1 MSSNSGKGIIQ
12 IEKSIHDYMV
22 NSISYDY
29 EALRNKSMNRCSFNI
44 YGVIN
49 NRLAVCEGIAKFV
62 KLTLN
67 KLGIECF
74 ICGGKCILENEKI
87 EDHAWNVI
95 KIEEDYYHIDVT
107 WDIRR
112 DDAQNKRIVPY
123 DYFNLDDANI
133 SRDHFDFNMSF
144 ECTSML
150 YNYHAIMGRFIS
162 GKKQLIQLLS
172 DGLALGKDFSF
183 RIKRTINTPD
193 NIDDIVVETFNE
205 SVKYNGTNG
214 KQYYLSANKKSTNLL
229 CYCGIVF
236 SELERLE
243 GYYQIMGFLNGVKEV
258 FSIGSTLDRMNQGI
272 DGVVNYKSCSVEN
285 FFESQYGTINTIVSG
300 GSDDI
305 RFKVL
310 RAHIAIAINDGFP
323 VIVLHQ
329 GNPYIGSRLRNEFGG
344 VVETNIVDIGSACYD
359 PFYDLDGG
367 AISELVMGAAPK
379 SFDIKHN
386 AKYYI
391 EGVVELLKKSKKKP
405 YFNLLATCPHTTLFD
420 KINDLVGKNQISDS
434 DGQEIKSKLMI
445 GQSES
450 VKIESYFYT
459 LQTQIQP
466 FLYRTK
472 SREKP
477 VNVRK
482 NISNKELLVINIGE
496 YC

>member
-1 MSSNSGKGIIQ
+1 M
-12 IEKSIHDYMV
+12 
-22 NSISYDY
+22 
-29 EALRNKSMNRCSFNI
+29 
-44 YGVIN
+44 
-49 NRLAVCEGIAKFV
+49 
-62 KLTLN
+62 
-67 KLGIECF
+67 
-74 ICGGKCILENEKI
+74 
-87 EDHAWNVI
+87 
-95 KIEEDYYHIDVT
+95 
-107 WDIRR
+107 
-112 DDAQNKRIVPY
+112 
-123 DYFNLDDANI
+123 
-133 SRDHFDFNMSF
+133 
-144 ECTSML
+144 
-150 YNYHAIMGRFIS
+150 
-162 GKKQLIQLLS
+162 
-172 DGLALGKDFSF
+172 
-183 RIKRTINTPD
+183 
-193 NIDDIVVETFNE
+193 
-205 SVKYNGTNG
+205 
-214 KQYYLSANKKSTNLL
+214 
-229 CYCGIVF
+229 F

-258 FSIGSTLDRMNQGI
+258 FSIGSTLDRMSQGI

-300 GSDDI
+300 GADDI

-420 KINDLVGKNQISDS
+420 KIDDLVGKNQISDS

-450 VKIESYFYT
+450 AKIESYFYT

-482 NISNKELLVINIGE
+482 NISNKELLVINIGNIANELYVNVLIEELKRAIAYGSSAAVVLDSISIVGNDKLKELIMGLSGQVRFTVIGDDVVALSGSDEQLFTTLVGRAKKIVVLSHNAGTSAVKWSQVFGEHDKQEQSYSVSKGGSYNSPIPFMASPNYNKQVNYNWKRE
-496 YC
+496 YIVKPEKIMNLGYGEAFVYSGDINELAHVTFR

>member
-1 MSSNSGKGIIQ
+1 M
-12 IEKSIHDYMV
+12 
-22 NSISYDY
+22 
-29 EALRNKSMNRCSFNI
+29 
-44 YGVIN
+44 
-49 NRLAVCEGIAKFV
+49 
-62 KLTLN
+62 
-67 KLGIECF
+67 
-74 ICGGKCILENEKI
+74 
-87 EDHAWNVI
+87 
-95 KIEEDYYHIDVT
+95 
-107 WDIRR
+107 
-112 DDAQNKRIVPY
+112 
-123 DYFNLDDANI
+123 
-133 SRDHFDFNMSF
+133 
-144 ECTSML
+144 
-150 YNYHAIMGRFIS
+150 
-162 GKKQLIQLLS
+162 
-172 DGLALGKDFSF
+172 
-183 RIKRTINTPD
+183 
-193 NIDDIVVETFNE
+193 
-205 SVKYNGTNG
+205 
-214 KQYYLSANKKSTNLL
+214 
-229 CYCGIVF
+229 F

-243 GYYQIMGFLNGVKEV
+243 GYYQIMGFLNGVKDV

-285 FFESQYGTINTIVSG
+285 FFESQYGTISTIVSG
-300 GSDDI
+300 GADDI

-344 VVETNIVDIGSACYD
+344 IVETNIVDIGSACYD

-420 KINDLVGKNQISDS
+420 KIDDLVGKNQISDS

-482 NISNKELLVINIGE
+482 NISNKELLVINIGNIANELYVNVLIEELKRAIAYGSSAAVVLDSISIVGNDKLKELIMGLSGQVRFTVIGDDVVALSGSDEQLFTTLVGRAKKIVVLSHNAGTSAVKWSQVFGEHDKQEQSYSVSKGGSYNSPIPFMASPNYNKQVNYNWKRE
-496 YC
+496 YIVKPEKIMNLGYGEAFVYSGDINELAHVTFR

>member
-1 MSSNSGKGIIQ
+1 M
-12 IEKSIHDYMV
+12 
-22 NSISYDY
+22 
-29 EALRNKSMNRCSFNI
+29 
-44 YGVIN
+44 
-49 NRLAVCEGIAKFV
+49 
-62 KLTLN
+62 
-67 KLGIECF
+67 
-74 ICGGKCILENEKI
+74 
-87 EDHAWNVI
+87 
-95 KIEEDYYHIDVT
+95 
-107 WDIRR
+107 
-112 DDAQNKRIVPY
+112 
-123 DYFNLDDANI
+123 
-133 SRDHFDFNMSF
+133 
-144 ECTSML
+144 
-150 YNYHAIMGRFIS
+150 
-162 GKKQLIQLLS
+162 
-172 DGLALGKDFSF
+172 
-183 RIKRTINTPD
+183 
-193 NIDDIVVETFNE
+193 
-205 SVKYNGTNG
+205 
-214 KQYYLSANKKSTNLL
+214 
-229 CYCGIVF
+229 F

-420 KINDLVGKNQISDS
+420 KIDDLVGKNQISDS

-482 NISNKELLVINIGE
+482 NISNKELLVINIGNIANELYVNVLIEELKRAIAYGSSAAVVLDSISIVGNDKLKELIMGLSGQVRFTVIGDDVVALSGSDEQLFTTLVGRAKKIVVLSHNAGTSAVKWSQVFGEHDKQEQSYSVSKGGSYNSPIPFMASPNYNKQINYNWKRE
-496 YC
+496 YIVKPEKNNEFRIWRGICL

>member
-1 MSSNSGKGIIQ
+1 
-12 IEKSIHDYMV
+12 
-22 NSISYDY
+22 
-29 EALRNKSMNRCSFNI
+29 
-44 YGVIN
+44 
-49 NRLAVCEGIAKFV
+49 
-62 KLTLN
+62 
-67 KLGIECF
+67 
-74 ICGGKCILENEKI
+74 
-87 EDHAWNVI
+87 
-95 KIEEDYYHIDVT
+95 
-107 WDIRR
+107 
-112 DDAQNKRIVPY
+112 
-123 DYFNLDDANI
+123 
-133 SRDHFDFNMSF
+133 
-144 ECTSML
+144 
-150 YNYHAIMGRFIS
+150 
-162 GKKQLIQLLS
+162 
-172 DGLALGKDFSF
+172 
-183 RIKRTINTPD
+183 
-193 NIDDIVVETFNE
+193 
-205 SVKYNGTNG
+205 
-214 KQYYLSANKKSTNLL
+214 
-229 CYCGIVF
+229 
-236 SELERLE
+236 
-243 GYYQIMGFLNGVKEV
+243 MGFLNGVKEV
-258 FSIGSTLDRMNQGI
+258 FSIGSTLDRMNQSI

-482 NISNKELLVINIGE
+482 NISNKELLVINIGNIANELYVNVLIEELKRAIAYGSSAAVVLDSISIVGNDKLKELIMGLSGQVRFTVIGDDVVALSGSDEQLFTTLVGRAKKIVVLSHNAGTSAVKWSQVFGEHDKQEQSYSVSKGGSYNSPIPFMASPNYNKQVNYNWKRE
-496 YC
+496 YIVKPEKIMNLGYGEAFVYSGDINELAHVTFR

>member
-1 MSSNSGKGIIQ
+1 
-12 IEKSIHDYMV
+12 
-22 NSISYDY
+22 
-29 EALRNKSMNRCSFNI
+29 
-44 YGVIN
+44 
-49 NRLAVCEGIAKFV
+49 
-62 KLTLN
+62 
-67 KLGIECF
+67 
-74 ICGGKCILENEKI
+74 
-87 EDHAWNVI
+87 
-95 KIEEDYYHIDVT
+95 
-107 WDIRR
+107 
-112 DDAQNKRIVPY
+112 
-123 DYFNLDDANI
+123 
-133 SRDHFDFNMSF
+133 
-144 ECTSML
+144 
-150 YNYHAIMGRFIS
+150 
-162 GKKQLIQLLS
+162 
-172 DGLALGKDFSF
+172 
-183 RIKRTINTPD
+183 
-193 NIDDIVVETFNE
+193 
-205 SVKYNGTNG
+205 
-214 KQYYLSANKKSTNLL
+214 
-229 CYCGIVF
+229 
-236 SELERLE
+236 
-243 GYYQIMGFLNGVKEV
+243 MGFLNGVKEV

-482 NISNKELLVINIGE
+482 NISNKELLVINIGNIANELYVNVLIEELKRAIAYGSSAAVVLDSISIVGNDKLKELIMGLSGQVRFTVIGDDVVALSGSDEQLFTTLVGRAKKIVVLSHNAGTSAVKWSQVFGEHDKQEQSYSVSKGGSYNSPIPFMASPNYNKQVNYNWKRE
-496 YC
+496 YIVKPEKIMNLGYGEAFVYSGDINELAHVTFR

>member
-1 MSSNSGKGIIQ
+1 M
-12 IEKSIHDYMV
+12 
-22 NSISYDY
+22 
-29 EALRNKSMNRCSFNI
+29 
-44 YGVIN
+44 
-49 NRLAVCEGIAKFV
+49 
-62 KLTLN
+62 
-67 KLGIECF
+67 
-74 ICGGKCILENEKI
+74 
-87 EDHAWNVI
+87 
-95 KIEEDYYHIDVT
+95 
-107 WDIRR
+107 
-112 DDAQNKRIVPY
+112 
-123 DYFNLDDANI
+123 
-133 SRDHFDFNMSF
+133 
-144 ECTSML
+144 
-150 YNYHAIMGRFIS
+150 
-162 GKKQLIQLLS
+162 
-172 DGLALGKDFSF
+172 
-183 RIKRTINTPD
+183 
-193 NIDDIVVETFNE
+193 
-205 SVKYNGTNG
+205 
-214 KQYYLSANKKSTNLL
+214 
-229 CYCGIVF
+229 F

-258 FSIGSTLDRMNQGI
+258 FSIGSTLDRMNQDI

-420 KINDLVGKNQISDS
+420 KIDDLVGKNQISDS

-482 NISNKELLVINIGE
+482 NISNKELLVINIGNIANELYVNVLIEELKRAIAYGSSAAVVLDSISIVGNDKLKELIMGLSGQVRFTVIGDDVVALSGSDEQLFTTLVGRAKKIVVLSHNAGTSAVKWSQVFGEHDKQEQSYSVSKGGSYNSPIPFMASPNYNKQVNYNWKRE
-496 YC
+496 YIVKPEKIMNLGYGEAFVYSGDINELAHVTFR

>member
-1 MSSNSGKGIIQ
+1 
-12 IEKSIHDYMV
+12 
-22 NSISYDY
+22 
-29 EALRNKSMNRCSFNI
+29 
-44 YGVIN
+44 
-49 NRLAVCEGIAKFV
+49 
-62 KLTLN
+62 
-67 KLGIECF
+67 
-74 ICGGKCILENEKI
+74 
-87 EDHAWNVI
+87 
-95 KIEEDYYHIDVT
+95 
-107 WDIRR
+107 
-112 DDAQNKRIVPY
+112 
-123 DYFNLDDANI
+123 
-133 SRDHFDFNMSF
+133 
-144 ECTSML
+144 
-150 YNYHAIMGRFIS
+150 
-162 GKKQLIQLLS
+162 
-172 DGLALGKDFSF
+172 
-183 RIKRTINTPD
+183 
-193 NIDDIVVETFNE
+193 
-205 SVKYNGTNG
+205 
-214 KQYYLSANKKSTNLL
+214 
-229 CYCGIVF
+229 VF

-300 GSDDI
+300 GADDI

-420 KINDLVGKNQISDS
+420 KIDDLVGKNQISDS

-450 VKIESYFYT
+450 AKIESYFYT

-482 NISNKELLVINIGE
+482 NISNKELLVINIGNIANELYVNVLIEELKRAIAYGSSAAVVVDSISIVGNDKLKELIMGLSGQVRFTVIGDDVVALSGSDEQLFTTLVGRAKKIVVLSHNAGTSAVKWSQVFGEHDKQEQSYSVSKGGSYNSPIPFMASPNYNKQVNYNWKRE
-496 YC
+496 YIVKPEKIMNLGYGEAFVYSGDINELAHVTFR

>member
-1 MSSNSGKGIIQ
+1 M
-12 IEKSIHDYMV
+12 
-22 NSISYDY
+22 
-29 EALRNKSMNRCSFNI
+29 
-44 YGVIN
+44 
-49 NRLAVCEGIAKFV
+49 
-62 KLTLN
+62 
-67 KLGIECF
+67 
-74 ICGGKCILENEKI
+74 
-87 EDHAWNVI
+87 
-95 KIEEDYYHIDVT
+95 
-107 WDIRR
+107 
-112 DDAQNKRIVPY
+112 
-123 DYFNLDDANI
+123 
-133 SRDHFDFNMSF
+133 
-144 ECTSML
+144 
-150 YNYHAIMGRFIS
+150 
-162 GKKQLIQLLS
+162 
-172 DGLALGKDFSF
+172 
-183 RIKRTINTPD
+183 
-193 NIDDIVVETFNE
+193 
-205 SVKYNGTNG
+205 
-214 KQYYLSANKKSTNLL
+214 
-229 CYCGIVF
+229 F

-300 GSDDI
+300 GADDI

-482 NISNKELLVINIGE
+482 NISNKELLVINIGNIANELYVNVLIEELKRAIAYGSSAAVVLDSISIVGNDKLKELIMGLSGQVRFTVIGDDVVALSGSDEQLFTTLVGRAKKIVVLSHNAGTSAVKWSQVFGEHDKQEQSYSVSKGGSYNSPIPFMASPNYNKQVNYNWKRE
-496 YC
+496 YIVKPEKIMNLGYGEAFVYSGDINELAHVTFR

>member
-1 MSSNSGKGIIQ
+1 M
-12 IEKSIHDYMV
+12 
-22 NSISYDY
+22 
-29 EALRNKSMNRCSFNI
+29 
-44 YGVIN
+44 
-49 NRLAVCEGIAKFV
+49 
-62 KLTLN
+62 
-67 KLGIECF
+67 
-74 ICGGKCILENEKI
+74 
-87 EDHAWNVI
+87 
-95 KIEEDYYHIDVT
+95 
-107 WDIRR
+107 
-112 DDAQNKRIVPY
+112 
-123 DYFNLDDANI
+123 
-133 SRDHFDFNMSF
+133 
-144 ECTSML
+144 
-150 YNYHAIMGRFIS
+150 
-162 GKKQLIQLLS
+162 
-172 DGLALGKDFSF
+172 
-183 RIKRTINTPD
+183 
-193 NIDDIVVETFNE
+193 
-205 SVKYNGTNG
+205 
-214 KQYYLSANKKSTNLL
+214 
-229 CYCGIVF
+229 F

-420 KINDLVGKNQISDS
+420 KIDDLVGKNQISDS

-482 NISNKELLVINIGE
+482 NISNKELLVINIGNIANELYVNVLIEELKRAIAYGSSAAVVLDSISIVGNDKLKELIMGLSGQVRFTVIGDDVVALSGSDEQLFTTLVGRAKKIVVLSHNAGTSAVKWSQVFGEHDKQEQSYSVSKGGSYNSPIPFMASPNYNKQVNYNWKRE
-496 YC
+496 YIVKPEKIMN

>member
-1 MSSNSGKGIIQ
+1 
-12 IEKSIHDYMV
+12 
-22 NSISYDY
+22 
-29 EALRNKSMNRCSFNI
+29 
-44 YGVIN
+44 
-49 NRLAVCEGIAKFV
+49 
-62 KLTLN
+62 
-67 KLGIECF
+67 
-74 ICGGKCILENEKI
+74 
-87 EDHAWNVI
+87 
-95 KIEEDYYHIDVT
+95 
-107 WDIRR
+107 
-112 DDAQNKRIVPY
+112 
-123 DYFNLDDANI
+123 
-133 SRDHFDFNMSF
+133 
-144 ECTSML
+144 
-150 YNYHAIMGRFIS
+150 
-162 GKKQLIQLLS
+162 
-172 DGLALGKDFSF
+172 
-183 RIKRTINTPD
+183 
-193 NIDDIVVETFNE
+193 
-205 SVKYNGTNG
+205 
-214 KQYYLSANKKSTNLL
+214 
-229 CYCGIVF
+229 
-236 SELERLE
+236 
-243 GYYQIMGFLNGVKEV
+243 MGFLNGVKEV

-300 GSDDI
+300 GADDI

-420 KINDLVGKNQISDS
+420 KIDDLVGKNQISDS

-482 NISNKELLVINIGE
+482 NISNKELLVINIGNIANELYVNVLIEELKRAIAYGSSAAVVLDSISIVGNDKLKELIMGLSGQVRFTVIGDDVVALSGSDEQLFTTLVGRAKKIVVLSHNAGTSAVKWSQVFGEHDKQEQSYSVSKGGSYNSPIPFMASPNYNKQVNYNWKRE
-496 YC
+496 YIVKPEKIMNLGYGEAFVYSGDINELAHVTFR

>member
-1 MSSNSGKGIIQ
+1 M
-12 IEKSIHDYMV
+12 
-22 NSISYDY
+22 
-29 EALRNKSMNRCSFNI
+29 
-44 YGVIN
+44 
-49 NRLAVCEGIAKFV
+49 
-62 KLTLN
+62 
-67 KLGIECF
+67 
-74 ICGGKCILENEKI
+74 
-87 EDHAWNVI
+87 
-95 KIEEDYYHIDVT
+95 
-107 WDIRR
+107 
-112 DDAQNKRIVPY
+112 
-123 DYFNLDDANI
+123 
-133 SRDHFDFNMSF
+133 
-144 ECTSML
+144 
-150 YNYHAIMGRFIS
+150 
-162 GKKQLIQLLS
+162 
-172 DGLALGKDFSF
+172 
-183 RIKRTINTPD
+183 
-193 NIDDIVVETFNE
+193 
-205 SVKYNGTNG
+205 
-214 KQYYLSANKKSTNLL
+214 
-229 CYCGIVF
+229 F

-300 GSDDI
+300 GADDI

-420 KINDLVGKNQISDS
+420 KIDDLVGKNQISDS

-450 VKIESYFYT
+450 AKIESYFYT

-482 NISNKELLVINIGE
+482 NISNKELLVINIGNIANELYVNVLIEELKRAIAYGSSAAVVLDSISIVGNDKLKELIMGLSGQVRFTVIGDDVVALSGSDEQLFTTLVGRAKKIVVLSHNAGTSAVKWSQVFGEHDKQEQSYSVSKGGSYNSPIPFMASPNYNKQVNYNWKRE
-496 YC
+496 YIVKPEKIMNLGYGDAFVYSGDINELAHVTFR

>member
-1 MSSNSGKGIIQ
+1 MELICAECKNKWMPSNRINEVICPYCGNIIG
-12 IEKSIHDYMV
+12 E
-22 NSISYDY
+22 
-29 EALRNKSMNRCSFNI
+29 L
-44 YGVIN
+44 
-49 NRLAVCEGIAKFV
+49 
-62 KLTLN
+62 
-67 KLGIECF
+67 
-74 ICGGKCILENEKI
+74 
-87 EDHAWNVI
+87 
-95 KIEEDYYHIDVT
+95 
-107 WDIRR
+107 
-112 DDAQNKRIVPY
+112 
-123 DYFNLDDANI
+123 
-133 SRDHFDFNMSF
+133 SRDFSSF
-144 ECTSML
+144 E
-150 YNYHAIMGRFIS
+150 
-162 GKKQLIQLLS
+162 
-172 DGLALGKDFSF
+172 DGIGA
-183 RIKRTINTPD
+183 RI
-193 NIDDIVVETFNE
+193 
-205 SVKYNGTNG
+205 
-214 KQYYLSANKKSTNLL
+214 
-229 CYCGIVF
+229 
-236 SELERLE
+236 
-243 GYYQIMGFLNGVKEV
+243 
-258 FSIGSTLDRMNQGI
+258 
-272 DGVVNYKSCSVEN
+272 
-285 FFESQYGTINTIVSG
+285 SG

-420 KINDLVGKNQISDS
+420 KIDDLVGKNQISDS

-482 NISNKELLVINIGE
+482 NISNKELLVINIGNIANELYVNVLIEELKRAIAYGSSAAVVLDSISIVGNDKLKELIMGLSGQVRFTVIGDDVVALSGSDEQLFTTLVGRAKKIVVLSHNAGTSAVKWSQVFGEHDKQEQSYSVSKGGSYNSPIPFMASPNYNKQVNYNWKRE
-496 YC
+496 YIVKPEKIMNLGYGEAFVYSGDINELAHVTFR

>member
-1 MSSNSGKGIIQ
+1 M
-12 IEKSIHDYMV
+12 
-22 NSISYDY
+22 
-29 EALRNKSMNRCSFNI
+29 
-44 YGVIN
+44 
-49 NRLAVCEGIAKFV
+49 
-62 KLTLN
+62 
-67 KLGIECF
+67 
-74 ICGGKCILENEKI
+74 
-87 EDHAWNVI
+87 
-95 KIEEDYYHIDVT
+95 
-107 WDIRR
+107 
-112 DDAQNKRIVPY
+112 
-123 DYFNLDDANI
+123 
-133 SRDHFDFNMSF
+133 
-144 ECTSML
+144 
-150 YNYHAIMGRFIS
+150 
-162 GKKQLIQLLS
+162 
-172 DGLALGKDFSF
+172 
-183 RIKRTINTPD
+183 
-193 NIDDIVVETFNE
+193 
-205 SVKYNGTNG
+205 
-214 KQYYLSANKKSTNLL
+214 
-229 CYCGIVF
+229 F

-285 FFESQYGTINTIVSG
+285 FFESQYGTINMIVSG
-300 GSDDI
+300 GADDI

-420 KINDLVGKNQISDS
+420 KIDDLVGKNQISDS

-450 VKIESYFYT
+450 AKIESYFYT

-482 NISNKELLVINIGE
+482 NISNKELLVINIGNIANKLYVNVLIEELKRAIAYGSSAAVVLDSISIVGNDKLKELIMGLSGQVRFTVIGDDVVALSGSDEQLFTTLVGRAKKIVVLSHNAGTSAVKWSQVFGEHDKQEQSYSVSKGGSYNSPIPFMASPNYNKQVNYNWKRE
-496 YC
+496 YIVKPEKIMNLGYGEAFVYSGDINELAHVTFR

>member
-1 MSSNSGKGIIQ
+1 M
-12 IEKSIHDYMV
+12 
-22 NSISYDY
+22 
-29 EALRNKSMNRCSFNI
+29 
-44 YGVIN
+44 
-49 NRLAVCEGIAKFV
+49 
-62 KLTLN
+62 
-67 KLGIECF
+67 
-74 ICGGKCILENEKI
+74 
-87 EDHAWNVI
+87 
-95 KIEEDYYHIDVT
+95 
-107 WDIRR
+107 
-112 DDAQNKRIVPY
+112 
-123 DYFNLDDANI
+123 
-133 SRDHFDFNMSF
+133 
-144 ECTSML
+144 
-150 YNYHAIMGRFIS
+150 
-162 GKKQLIQLLS
+162 
-172 DGLALGKDFSF
+172 
-183 RIKRTINTPD
+183 
-193 NIDDIVVETFNE
+193 
-205 SVKYNGTNG
+205 
-214 KQYYLSANKKSTNLL
+214 
-229 CYCGIVF
+229 F

-420 KINDLVGKNQISDS
+420 KIDDLVGKNQISDS

-482 NISNKELLVINIGE
+482 NISNKELLVINIGNIANELYVNVLIEELKRAIAYGSSAAVVLDSISIVGNDKLKELIMGLSGQVRFTVIGDDVVALSGSDEQLFTTLLGRAKKIVVLSHNAGTSAVKWSQVFGEHDKQEQSYSVSKGGSYNSPIPFMASPNYNKQVNYNWKRE
-496 YC
+496 YIVKPEKIMNLGYGEAFVYSGDINELAHVTFR

>member
-1 MSSNSGKGIIQ
+1 M
-12 IEKSIHDYMV
+12 
-22 NSISYDY
+22 
-29 EALRNKSMNRCSFNI
+29 
-44 YGVIN
+44 
-49 NRLAVCEGIAKFV
+49 
-62 KLTLN
+62 
-67 KLGIECF
+67 
-74 ICGGKCILENEKI
+74 
-87 EDHAWNVI
+87 
-95 KIEEDYYHIDVT
+95 
-107 WDIRR
+107 
-112 DDAQNKRIVPY
+112 
-123 DYFNLDDANI
+123 
-133 SRDHFDFNMSF
+133 
-144 ECTSML
+144 
-150 YNYHAIMGRFIS
+150 
-162 GKKQLIQLLS
+162 
-172 DGLALGKDFSF
+172 
-183 RIKRTINTPD
+183 
-193 NIDDIVVETFNE
+193 
-205 SVKYNGTNG
+205 
-214 KQYYLSANKKSTNLL
+214 
-229 CYCGIVF
+229 F

-367 AISELVMGAAPK
+367 AISELVMGAAHK

-386 AKYYI
+386 SKYYI

-420 KINDLVGKNQISDS
+420 KIDDLVGKNQISDS

-482 NISNKELLVINIGE
+482 NISNKELLVINIGNIANELYVNVLIEELKRAIAYGSSAAVVLDSISIVGNDKLKELIMGLSGQVRFTVIGDDVVALSGSDEQLFTTLVGRAKKIVVLSHNAGTSAVKWSQVFGEHDKQEQSYSVSKGGSYNSPIPFMASPNYNKQVNYNWKRE
-496 YC
+496 YIVKPEKIMNLGYGEAFVYSGDINELAHVTFR

>member
-1 MSSNSGKGIIQ
+1 M
-12 IEKSIHDYMV
+12 
-22 NSISYDY
+22 
-29 EALRNKSMNRCSFNI
+29 
-44 YGVIN
+44 
-49 NRLAVCEGIAKFV
+49 
-62 KLTLN
+62 
-67 KLGIECF
+67 
-74 ICGGKCILENEKI
+74 
-87 EDHAWNVI
+87 
-95 KIEEDYYHIDVT
+95 
-107 WDIRR
+107 
-112 DDAQNKRIVPY
+112 
-123 DYFNLDDANI
+123 
-133 SRDHFDFNMSF
+133 
-144 ECTSML
+144 
-150 YNYHAIMGRFIS
+150 
-162 GKKQLIQLLS
+162 
-172 DGLALGKDFSF
+172 
-183 RIKRTINTPD
+183 
-193 NIDDIVVETFNE
+193 
-205 SVKYNGTNG
+205 
-214 KQYYLSANKKSTNLL
+214 
-229 CYCGIVF
+229 F

-420 KINDLVGKNQISDS
+420 KIDDLVGKNQISDS

-482 NISNKELLVINIGE
+482 NISNKELLVINIGNIAHELYVNVLIEELKRAIAYGSSAAVVLDSISIVGNDKLKELIMGLSGQVRFTVIGDDVVALSGSDEQLFTTLVGRAKKIVVLSHNAGTSAVKWSQVFGEHDKQEQSYSVSKGGSYNSPIPFMASPNYNKQVNYNWKRE
-496 YC
+496 YIVKPEKIMNLGYGEAFVYSGDINELAHVTFR

>member
-1 MSSNSGKGIIQ
+1 M
-12 IEKSIHDYMV
+12 
-22 NSISYDY
+22 
-29 EALRNKSMNRCSFNI
+29 
-44 YGVIN
+44 
-49 NRLAVCEGIAKFV
+49 
-62 KLTLN
+62 
-67 KLGIECF
+67 
-74 ICGGKCILENEKI
+74 
-87 EDHAWNVI
+87 
-95 KIEEDYYHIDVT
+95 
-107 WDIRR
+107 
-112 DDAQNKRIVPY
+112 
-123 DYFNLDDANI
+123 
-133 SRDHFDFNMSF
+133 
-144 ECTSML
+144 
-150 YNYHAIMGRFIS
+150 
-162 GKKQLIQLLS
+162 
-172 DGLALGKDFSF
+172 
-183 RIKRTINTPD
+183 
-193 NIDDIVVETFNE
+193 
-205 SVKYNGTNG
+205 
-214 KQYYLSANKKSTNLL
+214 
-229 CYCGIVF
+229 F

-420 KINDLVGKNQISDS
+420 KIDDLVGKNQISDS

-482 NISNKELLVINIGE
+482 NISNKELLVINIGNIANELYVNVLIEELKRAIAYGSSAAVVLDSISIVGNDKLKELIMGLSGQVRFTVIGDDVVALSGSDEQLFTTLVGRAKKIVVLSHNAGASAVKWSQVFGEHDKQEQSYSVSKGGSYNSPIPFMASPNYNKQVNYNWKRE
-496 YC
+496 YIVKPEKIMNLGYGEAFVYSGDINELAHVTFR

>member
-1 MSSNSGKGIIQ
+1 M
-12 IEKSIHDYMV
+12 
-22 NSISYDY
+22 
-29 EALRNKSMNRCSFNI
+29 
-44 YGVIN
+44 
-49 NRLAVCEGIAKFV
+49 
-62 KLTLN
+62 
-67 KLGIECF
+67 
-74 ICGGKCILENEKI
+74 
-87 EDHAWNVI
+87 
-95 KIEEDYYHIDVT
+95 
-107 WDIRR
+107 
-112 DDAQNKRIVPY
+112 
-123 DYFNLDDANI
+123 
-133 SRDHFDFNMSF
+133 
-144 ECTSML
+144 
-150 YNYHAIMGRFIS
+150 
-162 GKKQLIQLLS
+162 
-172 DGLALGKDFSF
+172 
-183 RIKRTINTPD
+183 
-193 NIDDIVVETFNE
+193 
-205 SVKYNGTNG
+205 
-214 KQYYLSANKKSTNLL
+214 
-229 CYCGIVF
+229 F

-285 FFESQYGTINTIVSG
+285 YFESQYGTINTIVSG
-300 GSDDI
+300 GADDI

-420 KINDLVGKNQISDS
+420 KIDDLVGKNQISDS

-482 NISNKELLVINIGE
+482 NISNKELLVINIGNIANELYVNVLIEELKRAIAYGSSAAVVLDSISIVGNDKLKELIMGLSGQVRFTVIGDDVVALSGSDEQLFTTLVGRAKKIVVLSHNAGTSAVKWSQVFGEHDKQEQSYSVSKGGSYNSPIPFMASPNYNKQVNYNWKRE
-496 YC
+496 YIVKPEKIMNLGYGEAFVYSGDINELAHVTFR

>member
-1 MSSNSGKGIIQ
+1 M
-12 IEKSIHDYMV
+12 
-22 NSISYDY
+22 
-29 EALRNKSMNRCSFNI
+29 
-44 YGVIN
+44 
-49 NRLAVCEGIAKFV
+49 
-62 KLTLN
+62 
-67 KLGIECF
+67 
-74 ICGGKCILENEKI
+74 
-87 EDHAWNVI
+87 
-95 KIEEDYYHIDVT
+95 
-107 WDIRR
+107 
-112 DDAQNKRIVPY
+112 
-123 DYFNLDDANI
+123 
-133 SRDHFDFNMSF
+133 
-144 ECTSML
+144 
-150 YNYHAIMGRFIS
+150 
-162 GKKQLIQLLS
+162 
-172 DGLALGKDFSF
+172 
-183 RIKRTINTPD
+183 
-193 NIDDIVVETFNE
+193 
-205 SVKYNGTNG
+205 
-214 KQYYLSANKKSTNLL
+214 
-229 CYCGIVF
+229 F

-285 FFESQYGTINTIVSG
+285 FFENQYGTINTIVSG

-344 VVETNIVDIGSACYD
+344 VVETNIVDISSACYD

-420 KINDLVGKNQISDS
+420 KIDDLVGKNQISDS

-450 VKIESYFYT
+450 AKIESYFYT

-482 NISNKELLVINIGE
+482 NISNKELLVINIGNIANELYVNVLIEELKRAIAYGSSAAVVLDSISIVGNDKLKELIMGLSGQVRFTVIGDDVVALSGSDEQLFTTLVGRAKKIVVLSHNAGTSAVKWSQVFGEHDKQEQSYSVSKGGSYNSPIPFMASPNYNKQVNYNWKRE
-496 YC
+496 YIVKPEKIMNLGYGEAFVYSGDINELAHVTFR

>member
-1 MSSNSGKGIIQ
+1 M
-12 IEKSIHDYMV
+12 
-22 NSISYDY
+22 
-29 EALRNKSMNRCSFNI
+29 
-44 YGVIN
+44 
-49 NRLAVCEGIAKFV
+49 
-62 KLTLN
+62 
-67 KLGIECF
+67 
-74 ICGGKCILENEKI
+74 
-87 EDHAWNVI
+87 
-95 KIEEDYYHIDVT
+95 
-107 WDIRR
+107 
-112 DDAQNKRIVPY
+112 
-123 DYFNLDDANI
+123 
-133 SRDHFDFNMSF
+133 
-144 ECTSML
+144 
-150 YNYHAIMGRFIS
+150 
-162 GKKQLIQLLS
+162 
-172 DGLALGKDFSF
+172 
-183 RIKRTINTPD
+183 
-193 NIDDIVVETFNE
+193 
-205 SVKYNGTNG
+205 
-214 KQYYLSANKKSTNLL
+214 
-229 CYCGIVF
+229 F

-420 KINDLVGKNQISDS
+420 KIDDLVGKNQISDS

-482 NISNKELLVINIGE
+482 NISNKELLVINIGNIANELYVNVLIEELKRAIAYGSSAAVVLDSISIVGNDKLKELIMGLSGQVRFTVIGDDVVALSGSDEQLFTTLVGRAKKIVVLSHNAGTSAVKWSQVFGEHDKQEQSYSVSKGGSYNSPIPFMASPNYNKQVNYNWKRE
-496 YC
+496 YIVKPEKIMNLGFGEAFVYSGDINELAHVTFR

>member
-1 MSSNSGKGIIQ
+1 M
-12 IEKSIHDYMV
+12 
-22 NSISYDY
+22 
-29 EALRNKSMNRCSFNI
+29 
-44 YGVIN
+44 
-49 NRLAVCEGIAKFV
+49 
-62 KLTLN
+62 
-67 KLGIECF
+67 
-74 ICGGKCILENEKI
+74 
-87 EDHAWNVI
+87 
-95 KIEEDYYHIDVT
+95 
-107 WDIRR
+107 
-112 DDAQNKRIVPY
+112 
-123 DYFNLDDANI
+123 
-133 SRDHFDFNMSF
+133 
-144 ECTSML
+144 
-150 YNYHAIMGRFIS
+150 
-162 GKKQLIQLLS
+162 
-172 DGLALGKDFSF
+172 
-183 RIKRTINTPD
+183 
-193 NIDDIVVETFNE
+193 
-205 SVKYNGTNG
+205 
-214 KQYYLSANKKSTNLL
+214 
-229 CYCGIVF
+229 F

-285 FFESQYGTINTIVSG
+285 FFESQYGTIKTIVSG

-420 KINDLVGKNQISDS
+420 KIDDLVGKNQISDS

-482 NISNKELLVINIGE
+482 NISHKELLVINIGNIANELYVNVLIEELKRAIAYGSSAAVVLDSISIVGNDKLKELIMGLSGQVRFTVIGYDVVALSGSDEQLFTTLVGRAKKIVVLSHNAGTSAVKWSQVFGEHDKQEQSYSVSKGGSYNSPIPFMASPNYNKQVNYNWKRE
-496 YC
+496 YIVKPEKIMNLGYGEAFVYSGDINELAHVTFR

>member
-1 MSSNSGKGIIQ
+1 M
-12 IEKSIHDYMV
+12 
-22 NSISYDY
+22 
-29 EALRNKSMNRCSFNI
+29 
-44 YGVIN
+44 
-49 NRLAVCEGIAKFV
+49 
-62 KLTLN
+62 
-67 KLGIECF
+67 
-74 ICGGKCILENEKI
+74 
-87 EDHAWNVI
+87 
-95 KIEEDYYHIDVT
+95 
-107 WDIRR
+107 
-112 DDAQNKRIVPY
+112 
-123 DYFNLDDANI
+123 
-133 SRDHFDFNMSF
+133 
-144 ECTSML
+144 
-150 YNYHAIMGRFIS
+150 
-162 GKKQLIQLLS
+162 
-172 DGLALGKDFSF
+172 
-183 RIKRTINTPD
+183 
-193 NIDDIVVETFNE
+193 
-205 SVKYNGTNG
+205 
-214 KQYYLSANKKSTNLL
+214 
-229 CYCGIVF
+229 F

-285 FFESQYGTINTIVSG
+285 FFESQYGTINMIVSG
-300 GSDDI
+300 GADDI

-420 KINDLVGKNQISDS
+420 KIDDLVGKNQISDS

-450 VKIESYFYT
+450 AKIESYFYT
-459 LQTQIQP
+459 FQTQIQP

-482 NISNKELLVINIGE
+482 NISNKELLVINIGNIANELYVNVLIEELKRAIAYGSSAAVVLDSISIVGNDKLKELIMGLSGQVRFTVIGDDVVALSGSDEQLFTTLVGRAKKIVVLSHNAGTSAVKWSQVFGEHDKQEQSYSVSKGGSYNSPIPFMASPNYNKQVNYNWKRE
-496 YC
+496 YIVKPEKIMNLGYGEAFVYSGDINELAHVTFR

>member
-1 MSSNSGKGIIQ
+1 M
-12 IEKSIHDYMV
+12 
-22 NSISYDY
+22 
-29 EALRNKSMNRCSFNI
+29 
-44 YGVIN
+44 
-49 NRLAVCEGIAKFV
+49 
-62 KLTLN
+62 
-67 KLGIECF
+67 
-74 ICGGKCILENEKI
+74 
-87 EDHAWNVI
+87 
-95 KIEEDYYHIDVT
+95 
-107 WDIRR
+107 
-112 DDAQNKRIVPY
+112 
-123 DYFNLDDANI
+123 
-133 SRDHFDFNMSF
+133 
-144 ECTSML
+144 
-150 YNYHAIMGRFIS
+150 
-162 GKKQLIQLLS
+162 
-172 DGLALGKDFSF
+172 
-183 RIKRTINTPD
+183 
-193 NIDDIVVETFNE
+193 
-205 SVKYNGTNG
+205 
-214 KQYYLSANKKSTNLL
+214 
-229 CYCGIVF
+229 F

-420 KINDLVGKNQISDS
+420 KIDDLVGKNQISDS

-450 VKIESYFYT
+450 AKIESYFYT

-482 NISNKELLVINIGE
+482 NISNKELLVINIGNIANELYVNVLIEELKRAIAYGSSAAVVLDSISIVGNDKLKELIMGLSGQVRFTVIGDDVVALSGSDEQLFTTLVGRAKKIVVLSHNAGTSAVKWSQVFGEHDKQEQSYSVSKGGSYNSPIPFMASPNYNKQVNYNWKRE
-496 YC
+496 YIVKPEKIMNLGYGEAFVYSGDINELAHVTFR

>member
-1 MSSNSGKGIIQ
+1 M
-12 IEKSIHDYMV
+12 
-22 NSISYDY
+22 
-29 EALRNKSMNRCSFNI
+29 
-44 YGVIN
+44 
-49 NRLAVCEGIAKFV
+49 
-62 KLTLN
+62 
-67 KLGIECF
+67 
-74 ICGGKCILENEKI
+74 
-87 EDHAWNVI
+87 
-95 KIEEDYYHIDVT
+95 
-107 WDIRR
+107 
-112 DDAQNKRIVPY
+112 
-123 DYFNLDDANI
+123 
-133 SRDHFDFNMSF
+133 
-144 ECTSML
+144 
-150 YNYHAIMGRFIS
+150 
-162 GKKQLIQLLS
+162 
-172 DGLALGKDFSF
+172 
-183 RIKRTINTPD
+183 
-193 NIDDIVVETFNE
+193 
-205 SVKYNGTNG
+205 
-214 KQYYLSANKKSTNLL
+214 
-229 CYCGIVF
+229 F

-420 KINDLVGKNQISDS
+420 KIDDLVGKNQISDS

-482 NISNKELLVINIGE
+482 NISNKELLVINIGNIANELYVNVLIEELKRARAYGSSAAVVLDSISIVGNDKLKELIMGLSGQVRFTVIGDDVVALSGSDEQLFTTLLGRAKKIVVLSHNAGTSAVKWSQVFGEHDKQEQSYSVSKGGSYNSPIPFMASPNYNKQVNYNWKRE
-496 YC
+496 YIVKPEKIMNLGYGEAFVYSGDINELAHVTFR

>member
-1 MSSNSGKGIIQ
+1 M
-12 IEKSIHDYMV
+12 
-22 NSISYDY
+22 
-29 EALRNKSMNRCSFNI
+29 
-44 YGVIN
+44 
-49 NRLAVCEGIAKFV
+49 
-62 KLTLN
+62 
-67 KLGIECF
+67 
-74 ICGGKCILENEKI
+74 
-87 EDHAWNVI
+87 
-95 KIEEDYYHIDVT
+95 
-107 WDIRR
+107 
-112 DDAQNKRIVPY
+112 
-123 DYFNLDDANI
+123 
-133 SRDHFDFNMSF
+133 
-144 ECTSML
+144 
-150 YNYHAIMGRFIS
+150 
-162 GKKQLIQLLS
+162 
-172 DGLALGKDFSF
+172 
-183 RIKRTINTPD
+183 
-193 NIDDIVVETFNE
+193 
-205 SVKYNGTNG
+205 
-214 KQYYLSANKKSTNLL
+214 
-229 CYCGIVF
+229 F

-300 GSDDI
+300 GADDI

-420 KINDLVGKNQISDS
+420 KIDDLVGKNQISDS

-445 GQSES
+445 GQSDS
-450 VKIESYFYT
+450 AKIESYFYT

-482 NISNKELLVINIGE
+482 NISNKELLVINIGNIANELYVNVLIEELKRAIAYGSSAAVVLDSISIVGNDKLKELIMGLSGQVRFTVIGDDVVALSGSDEQLFTTLVGRAKKIVVLSHNAGTSAVKWSQVFGEHDKQEQSYSVSKGGSYNSPIPFMASPNYNKQVNYNWKRE
-496 YC
+496 YIVKPEKIMNLGYGEAFVYSGDINELAHVTFR

>member
-1 MSSNSGKGIIQ
+1 
-12 IEKSIHDYMV
+12 
-22 NSISYDY
+22 
-29 EALRNKSMNRCSFNI
+29 
-44 YGVIN
+44 
-49 NRLAVCEGIAKFV
+49 
-62 KLTLN
+62 
-67 KLGIECF
+67 
-74 ICGGKCILENEKI
+74 
-87 EDHAWNVI
+87 
-95 KIEEDYYHIDVT
+95 
-107 WDIRR
+107 
-112 DDAQNKRIVPY
+112 
-123 DYFNLDDANI
+123 
-133 SRDHFDFNMSF
+133 
-144 ECTSML
+144 
-150 YNYHAIMGRFIS
+150 
-162 GKKQLIQLLS
+162 
-172 DGLALGKDFSF
+172 
-183 RIKRTINTPD
+183 
-193 NIDDIVVETFNE
+193 
-205 SVKYNGTNG
+205 
-214 KQYYLSANKKSTNLL
+214 
-229 CYCGIVF
+229 
-236 SELERLE
+236 
-243 GYYQIMGFLNGVKEV
+243 MGFLNGVKEV

-482 NISNKELLVINIGE
+482 NISNKELLVINIGNIANELYVNVLIEELKRAIAWDEKCFLNVTTSISDSNAIDNFRHIYSESVPGALFVASDGIDDCFSNTDDNAQLFNFYRKITEMYCTHEVVDASNQLGE
-496 YC
+496 YLPMLSEKGSKDDMSIALILDIDGMKGVFNPIKVRISEIKGDIDLNVS

>member
-1 MSSNSGKGIIQ
+1 M
-12 IEKSIHDYMV
+12 
-22 NSISYDY
+22 
-29 EALRNKSMNRCSFNI
+29 
-44 YGVIN
+44 
-49 NRLAVCEGIAKFV
+49 
-62 KLTLN
+62 
-67 KLGIECF
+67 
-74 ICGGKCILENEKI
+74 
-87 EDHAWNVI
+87 
-95 KIEEDYYHIDVT
+95 
-107 WDIRR
+107 
-112 DDAQNKRIVPY
+112 
-123 DYFNLDDANI
+123 
-133 SRDHFDFNMSF
+133 
-144 ECTSML
+144 
-150 YNYHAIMGRFIS
+150 
-162 GKKQLIQLLS
+162 
-172 DGLALGKDFSF
+172 
-183 RIKRTINTPD
+183 
-193 NIDDIVVETFNE
+193 
-205 SVKYNGTNG
+205 
-214 KQYYLSANKKSTNLL
+214 
-229 CYCGIVF
+229 F

-420 KINDLVGKNQISDS
+420 KIDDLVGKNQISDS

-482 NISNKELLVINIGE
+482 NISNKELLVINIGNIANELYVNVLIEELKRAIAYGSSAAVVLDSISIVGNDKLKELIMGLSGQVRFTVIGDDVVALSGSDEQLFTTLVGRAKKIVVLSHNAGTSAVKWSQVFGEHDKQEQSYSVSKGGSYNPPIPFMASPNYNKQVNYNWKRE
-496 YC
+496 YIVKPEKIMNLGYGEAFVYSGDINELAHVTFR

>member
-1 MSSNSGKGIIQ
+1 
-12 IEKSIHDYMV
+12 
-22 NSISYDY
+22 
-29 EALRNKSMNRCSFNI
+29 
-44 YGVIN
+44 
-49 NRLAVCEGIAKFV
+49 
-62 KLTLN
+62 
-67 KLGIECF
+67 
-74 ICGGKCILENEKI
+74 
-87 EDHAWNVI
+87 
-95 KIEEDYYHIDVT
+95 
-107 WDIRR
+107 
-112 DDAQNKRIVPY
+112 
-123 DYFNLDDANI
+123 
-133 SRDHFDFNMSF
+133 
-144 ECTSML
+144 
-150 YNYHAIMGRFIS
+150 
-162 GKKQLIQLLS
+162 
-172 DGLALGKDFSF
+172 
-183 RIKRTINTPD
+183 
-193 NIDDIVVETFNE
+193 
-205 SVKYNGTNG
+205 
-214 KQYYLSANKKSTNLL
+214 
-229 CYCGIVF
+229 
-236 SELERLE
+236 
-243 GYYQIMGFLNGVKEV
+243 MGFLNGVKEV

-272 DGVVNYKSCSVEN
+272 DGVVNYKSCSVEY

-420 KINDLVGKNQISDS
+420 KIDDLVGKNQISDS

-482 NISNKELLVINIGE
+482 NISNKELLVINIGNIANELYVNVLIEELKRAIAYGSSAAVVLDSISIVGNDKLKELIMGLSGQVRFTVIGDDVVALSGSDEQLFTTLVGRAKKIVVLSHNAGTSAVKWSQVFGEHDKQEQSYSVSKGGSYNSPIPFMASPNYNKQVNYNWKRE
-496 YC
+496 YIVKPEKIMNLGYGEAFVYSGDINELAHVTFR

>member
-1 MSSNSGKGIIQ
+1 M
-12 IEKSIHDYMV
+12 
-22 NSISYDY
+22 
-29 EALRNKSMNRCSFNI
+29 
-44 YGVIN
+44 
-49 NRLAVCEGIAKFV
+49 
-62 KLTLN
+62 
-67 KLGIECF
+67 
-74 ICGGKCILENEKI
+74 
-87 EDHAWNVI
+87 
-95 KIEEDYYHIDVT
+95 
-107 WDIRR
+107 
-112 DDAQNKRIVPY
+112 
-123 DYFNLDDANI
+123 
-133 SRDHFDFNMSF
+133 
-144 ECTSML
+144 
-150 YNYHAIMGRFIS
+150 
-162 GKKQLIQLLS
+162 
-172 DGLALGKDFSF
+172 
-183 RIKRTINTPD
+183 
-193 NIDDIVVETFNE
+193 
-205 SVKYNGTNG
+205 
-214 KQYYLSANKKSTNLL
+214 
-229 CYCGIVF
+229 F

-300 GSDDI
+300 GADDI

-420 KINDLVGKNQISDS
+420 KIDDLVGKNQISDS

-450 VKIESYFYT
+450 AKIESYFYT

-482 NISNKELLVINIGE
+482 NISNKELLVINIGNIANELYVNVLIEELKRAIAYGSSAAVVVDSISIVGNDKLKELIMGLSGQVRFTVIGDDVVALSGSDEQLFTTLVGRAKKIVVLSHNAGTSAVKWSQVFGEHDKQEQSYSVSKGGSYNSPIPFMASPNYNKQVNYNWKRE
-496 YC
+496 YIVKPEKIMNLGYGEAFVYSGDINELAHVTFR

>member
-1 MSSNSGKGIIQ
+1 M
-12 IEKSIHDYMV
+12 
-22 NSISYDY
+22 
-29 EALRNKSMNRCSFNI
+29 
-44 YGVIN
+44 
-49 NRLAVCEGIAKFV
+49 
-62 KLTLN
+62 
-67 KLGIECF
+67 
-74 ICGGKCILENEKI
+74 
-87 EDHAWNVI
+87 
-95 KIEEDYYHIDVT
+95 
-107 WDIRR
+107 
-112 DDAQNKRIVPY
+112 
-123 DYFNLDDANI
+123 
-133 SRDHFDFNMSF
+133 
-144 ECTSML
+144 
-150 YNYHAIMGRFIS
+150 
-162 GKKQLIQLLS
+162 
-172 DGLALGKDFSF
+172 
-183 RIKRTINTPD
+183 
-193 NIDDIVVETFNE
+193 
-205 SVKYNGTNG
+205 
-214 KQYYLSANKKSTNLL
+214 
-229 CYCGIVF
+229 F

-367 AISELVMGAAPK
+367 AISELVMGAALK

-420 KINDLVGKNQISDS
+420 KIDDLVGKNQISDS

-482 NISNKELLVINIGE
+482 NISNKELLVINIGNIANELYVNVLIEELKRAIAYGSSAAVVLDSISIVGNDKLKELIMGLSGQVRFTVIGDDVVALSGSDEQLFTTLVGRAKKIVVLSHNAGTSAVKWSQVFGEHDKQEQSYSVSKGGSYNSPIPFMASPNYNKQVNYNWKRE
-496 YC
+496 YIVKPEKIMNLGYGEAFVYSGDINELAHVTFR

>member
-1 MSSNSGKGIIQ
+1 
-12 IEKSIHDYMV
+12 
-22 NSISYDY
+22 
-29 EALRNKSMNRCSFNI
+29 
-44 YGVIN
+44 
-49 NRLAVCEGIAKFV
+49 
-62 KLTLN
+62 
-67 KLGIECF
+67 
-74 ICGGKCILENEKI
+74 
-87 EDHAWNVI
+87 
-95 KIEEDYYHIDVT
+95 
-107 WDIRR
+107 
-112 DDAQNKRIVPY
+112 
-123 DYFNLDDANI
+123 
-133 SRDHFDFNMSF
+133 
-144 ECTSML
+144 
-150 YNYHAIMGRFIS
+150 
-162 GKKQLIQLLS
+162 
-172 DGLALGKDFSF
+172 
-183 RIKRTINTPD
+183 
-193 NIDDIVVETFNE
+193 
-205 SVKYNGTNG
+205 
-214 KQYYLSANKKSTNLL
+214 
-229 CYCGIVF
+229 VF

-420 KINDLVGKNQISDS
+420 KIDDLVGKNQISDS

-482 NISNKELLVINIGE
+482 NISNKELLVINIGNIANELYVNVLIEELKRAIAYGSSAAVVLDSISIVGNDKLKELIMGLSGQVRFTVIGDDVVALSGSDEQLFTTLVGRAKKIVVLSHNAGTSAVKWSQVFGEHDKQEQSYSVSKGGSYNSPIPFMASPNYNKQVNYNWKRE
-496 YC
+496 YIVKPEKIMNLGYGEAFVYSGDINELAHVTFR

>member
-1 MSSNSGKGIIQ
+1 
-12 IEKSIHDYMV
+12 
-22 NSISYDY
+22 
-29 EALRNKSMNRCSFNI
+29 
-44 YGVIN
+44 
-49 NRLAVCEGIAKFV
+49 
-62 KLTLN
+62 
-67 KLGIECF
+67 
-74 ICGGKCILENEKI
+74 
-87 EDHAWNVI
+87 
-95 KIEEDYYHIDVT
+95 
-107 WDIRR
+107 
-112 DDAQNKRIVPY
+112 
-123 DYFNLDDANI
+123 
-133 SRDHFDFNMSF
+133 
-144 ECTSML
+144 
-150 YNYHAIMGRFIS
+150 
-162 GKKQLIQLLS
+162 
-172 DGLALGKDFSF
+172 
-183 RIKRTINTPD
+183 
-193 NIDDIVVETFNE
+193 
-205 SVKYNGTNG
+205 
-214 KQYYLSANKKSTNLL
+214 
-229 CYCGIVF
+229 
-236 SELERLE
+236 
-243 GYYQIMGFLNGVKEV
+243 MGFLNGVKDV

-285 FFESQYGTINTIVSG
+285 FFESQYGTISTIVSG
-300 GSDDI
+300 GADDI

-344 VVETNIVDIGSACYD
+344 IVETNIVDIGSACYD

-420 KINDLVGKNQISDS
+420 KIDDLVGKNQISDS

-482 NISNKELLVINIGE
+482 NISNKELLVINIGNIANELYVNVLIEELKRAIAYGSSAAVVLDSISIVGNDKLKELIMGLSGQVRFTVIGDDVVALSGSDEQLFTTLVGRAKKIVVLSHNAGTSAVKWSQVFGEHDKQEQSYSVSKGGSYNSPIPFMASPNYNKQVNYNWKRE
-496 YC
+496 YIVKPEKIMNLGYGEAFVYSGDINELAHVTFR

>member
-1 MSSNSGKGIIQ
+1 
-12 IEKSIHDYMV
+12 
-22 NSISYDY
+22 
-29 EALRNKSMNRCSFNI
+29 
-44 YGVIN
+44 
-49 NRLAVCEGIAKFV
+49 
-62 KLTLN
+62 
-67 KLGIECF
+67 
-74 ICGGKCILENEKI
+74 
-87 EDHAWNVI
+87 
-95 KIEEDYYHIDVT
+95 
-107 WDIRR
+107 
-112 DDAQNKRIVPY
+112 
-123 DYFNLDDANI
+123 
-133 SRDHFDFNMSF
+133 
-144 ECTSML
+144 
-150 YNYHAIMGRFIS
+150 
-162 GKKQLIQLLS
+162 
-172 DGLALGKDFSF
+172 
-183 RIKRTINTPD
+183 
-193 NIDDIVVETFNE
+193 
-205 SVKYNGTNG
+205 
-214 KQYYLSANKKSTNLL
+214 
-229 CYCGIVF
+229 
-236 SELERLE
+236 
-243 GYYQIMGFLNGVKEV
+243 MGFLNGVKEV

-305 RFKVL
+305 WFKVL

-420 KINDLVGKNQISDS
+420 KIDDLVGKNQISDS

-482 NISNKELLVINIGE
+482 NISNKELLVINIGNIANELYVNVLIEELKRAIAYGSSAAVVLDSISIVGNDKLKELIMGLSGQVRFTVIGDDVVALSGSDEQLFTTLVGRAKKIVVLSHNAGTSAVKWSQVFGEHDKQEQSYSVSKGGSYNSPIPFMASPNYNKQVNYNWKRE
-496 YC
+496 YIVKPEKIMNLGYGEAFVYSGDINELAHVTFR

>member
-1 MSSNSGKGIIQ
+1 M
-12 IEKSIHDYMV
+12 
-22 NSISYDY
+22 
-29 EALRNKSMNRCSFNI
+29 
-44 YGVIN
+44 
-49 NRLAVCEGIAKFV
+49 
-62 KLTLN
+62 
-67 KLGIECF
+67 
-74 ICGGKCILENEKI
+74 
-87 EDHAWNVI
+87 
-95 KIEEDYYHIDVT
+95 
-107 WDIRR
+107 
-112 DDAQNKRIVPY
+112 
-123 DYFNLDDANI
+123 
-133 SRDHFDFNMSF
+133 
-144 ECTSML
+144 
-150 YNYHAIMGRFIS
+150 
-162 GKKQLIQLLS
+162 
-172 DGLALGKDFSF
+172 
-183 RIKRTINTPD
+183 
-193 NIDDIVVETFNE
+193 
-205 SVKYNGTNG
+205 
-214 KQYYLSANKKSTNLL
+214 
-229 CYCGIVF
+229 F

-272 DGVVNYKSCSVEN
+272 DGVVNYKSCSVEI

-420 KINDLVGKNQISDS
+420 KIDDLVGKNQISDS

-482 NISNKELLVINIGE
+482 NISNKELLVINIGNIANELYVNVLIEELKRAIAYGSSAAVVLDSISIVGNDKLKELIMGLSGQVRFTVIGDDVVALSGSDEQLFTTLVGRAKKIVVLSHNAGTSAVKWSQVFGEHDKQEQSYSVSKGGSYNSPIPFMASPNYNKQVNYNWKRE
-496 YC
+496 YIVKPEKIMNLGYGEAFVYSGDINELAHVTFR

>member
-1 MSSNSGKGIIQ
+1 M
-12 IEKSIHDYMV
+12 
-22 NSISYDY
+22 
-29 EALRNKSMNRCSFNI
+29 
-44 YGVIN
+44 
-49 NRLAVCEGIAKFV
+49 
-62 KLTLN
+62 
-67 KLGIECF
+67 
-74 ICGGKCILENEKI
+74 
-87 EDHAWNVI
+87 
-95 KIEEDYYHIDVT
+95 
-107 WDIRR
+107 
-112 DDAQNKRIVPY
+112 
-123 DYFNLDDANI
+123 
-133 SRDHFDFNMSF
+133 
-144 ECTSML
+144 
-150 YNYHAIMGRFIS
+150 
-162 GKKQLIQLLS
+162 
-172 DGLALGKDFSF
+172 
-183 RIKRTINTPD
+183 
-193 NIDDIVVETFNE
+193 
-205 SVKYNGTNG
+205 
-214 KQYYLSANKKSTNLL
+214 
-229 CYCGIVF
+229 F

-300 GSDDI
+300 GADDI

-367 AISELVMGAAPK
+367 AFSELVMGAAPK

-420 KINDLVGKNQISDS
+420 KIDDLVGKNQISDS

-450 VKIESYFYT
+450 AKIESYFYT

-482 NISNKELLVINIGE
+482 NISNKELLVINIGNIANELYVNVLIEELKRAIAYGSSAAVVLDSISIVGNDKLKELIMGLSGQVRFTVIGDDVVALSGSDEQLFTTLVGRAKKIVVLSHNAGTSAVKWSQVFGEHDKQEQSYSVSKGGSYNSPIPFMASPNYNKQVNYNWKRE
-496 YC
+496 YIVKPEKIMNLGYGEAFVYSGDINELAHVTFR

>member
-1 MSSNSGKGIIQ
+1 M
-12 IEKSIHDYMV
+12 
-22 NSISYDY
+22 
-29 EALRNKSMNRCSFNI
+29 
-44 YGVIN
+44 
-49 NRLAVCEGIAKFV
+49 
-62 KLTLN
+62 
-67 KLGIECF
+67 
-74 ICGGKCILENEKI
+74 
-87 EDHAWNVI
+87 
-95 KIEEDYYHIDVT
+95 
-107 WDIRR
+107 
-112 DDAQNKRIVPY
+112 
-123 DYFNLDDANI
+123 
-133 SRDHFDFNMSF
+133 
-144 ECTSML
+144 
-150 YNYHAIMGRFIS
+150 
-162 GKKQLIQLLS
+162 
-172 DGLALGKDFSF
+172 
-183 RIKRTINTPD
+183 
-193 NIDDIVVETFNE
+193 
-205 SVKYNGTNG
+205 
-214 KQYYLSANKKSTNLL
+214 
-229 CYCGIVF
+229 F

-386 AKYYI
+386 AKCYI

-482 NISNKELLVINIGE
+482 NISNKELLVINIGNIANELYVNVLIEELKRAIAYGSSAAVVLDSISIVGNDKLKELIMGLSGQVRFTVIGDDVVALSGSDEQLFTTLVGRAKKIVVLSHNAGTSAVKWSQVFGEHDKQEQSYSVSKGGSYNSPIPFMASPNYNKQVNYNWKRE
-496 YC
+496 YIVKPEKIMNLGYGEAFVYSGDINELAHVTFR

>member
-1 MSSNSGKGIIQ
+1 M
-12 IEKSIHDYMV
+12 
-22 NSISYDY
+22 
-29 EALRNKSMNRCSFNI
+29 
-44 YGVIN
+44 
-49 NRLAVCEGIAKFV
+49 
-62 KLTLN
+62 
-67 KLGIECF
+67 
-74 ICGGKCILENEKI
+74 
-87 EDHAWNVI
+87 
-95 KIEEDYYHIDVT
+95 
-107 WDIRR
+107 
-112 DDAQNKRIVPY
+112 
-123 DYFNLDDANI
+123 
-133 SRDHFDFNMSF
+133 
-144 ECTSML
+144 
-150 YNYHAIMGRFIS
+150 
-162 GKKQLIQLLS
+162 
-172 DGLALGKDFSF
+172 
-183 RIKRTINTPD
+183 
-193 NIDDIVVETFNE
+193 
-205 SVKYNGTNG
+205 
-214 KQYYLSANKKSTNLL
+214 
-229 CYCGIVF
+229 F

-300 GSDDI
+300 GADDI

-420 KINDLVGKNQISDS
+420 KIDDLVGKNQISDS

-450 VKIESYFYT
+450 AKIESYFYT

-482 NISNKELLVINIGE
+482 NISNKELLVINIGNIANELYVNVLIEELKRAIAYGSSAAVVLDSISIVGNDKLKELIMGLSGQVRFTVIGDDVVALSGSDEQLFTTLVGRAKKIVVLSHNADTSAVKWSQVFGEHDKQEQSYSVSKGGSYNSPIPFMASPNYNKQVNYNWKRE
-496 YC
+496 YIVKPEKIMNLGYGEAFVYSGDINELAHVTFR

>member
-1 MSSNSGKGIIQ
+1 M
-12 IEKSIHDYMV
+12 
-22 NSISYDY
+22 
-29 EALRNKSMNRCSFNI
+29 
-44 YGVIN
+44 
-49 NRLAVCEGIAKFV
+49 
-62 KLTLN
+62 
-67 KLGIECF
+67 
-74 ICGGKCILENEKI
+74 
-87 EDHAWNVI
+87 
-95 KIEEDYYHIDVT
+95 
-107 WDIRR
+107 
-112 DDAQNKRIVPY
+112 
-123 DYFNLDDANI
+123 
-133 SRDHFDFNMSF
+133 
-144 ECTSML
+144 
-150 YNYHAIMGRFIS
+150 
-162 GKKQLIQLLS
+162 
-172 DGLALGKDFSF
+172 
-183 RIKRTINTPD
+183 
-193 NIDDIVVETFNE
+193 
-205 SVKYNGTNG
+205 
-214 KQYYLSANKKSTNLL
+214 
-229 CYCGIVF
+229 F

-420 KINDLVGKNQISDS
+420 KIDDLVGKNQISDS

-482 NISNKELLVINIGE
+482 NISNKELLVINIGNITNELYVNVLIEELKRAIAYGSSAAVVLDSISIVGNDKLKELIMGLSGQVRFTVIGDDVVALSGSDEQLFTTLVGRAKKIVVLSHNAGTSAVKWSQVFGEHDKQEQSYSVSKGGSYNSPIPFMASPNYNKQVNYNWKRE
-496 YC
+496 YIVKPEKIMNLGYGEAFVYSGDINELAHVTFR

>member
-1 MSSNSGKGIIQ
+1 M
-12 IEKSIHDYMV
+12 
-22 NSISYDY
+22 
-29 EALRNKSMNRCSFNI
+29 
-44 YGVIN
+44 
-49 NRLAVCEGIAKFV
+49 
-62 KLTLN
+62 
-67 KLGIECF
+67 
-74 ICGGKCILENEKI
+74 
-87 EDHAWNVI
+87 
-95 KIEEDYYHIDVT
+95 
-107 WDIRR
+107 
-112 DDAQNKRIVPY
+112 
-123 DYFNLDDANI
+123 
-133 SRDHFDFNMSF
+133 
-144 ECTSML
+144 
-150 YNYHAIMGRFIS
+150 
-162 GKKQLIQLLS
+162 
-172 DGLALGKDFSF
+172 
-183 RIKRTINTPD
+183 
-193 NIDDIVVETFNE
+193 
-205 SVKYNGTNG
+205 
-214 KQYYLSANKKSTNLL
+214 
-229 CYCGIVF
+229 F

-272 DGVVNYKSCSVEN
+272 GGVVNYKSCSVEN

-420 KINDLVGKNQISDS
+420 KIDDLVGKNQISDS

-482 NISNKELLVINIGE
+482 NISNKELLVINIGNIANELYVNVLIEELKRAIAYGSSAAVVLDSISIVGNDKLKELIMGLSGQVRFTVIGDDVVALSGSDEQLFTTLVGRAKKIVVLSHNAGTSAVKWSQVFGEHDKQEQSYSVSKGGSYNSPIPFMASPNYNKQVNYNWKRE
-496 YC
+496 YIVKPEKIMNLGYGEAFVYSGDINELAHVTFR

>member
-1 MSSNSGKGIIQ
+1 M
-12 IEKSIHDYMV
+12 
-22 NSISYDY
+22 
-29 EALRNKSMNRCSFNI
+29 
-44 YGVIN
+44 
-49 NRLAVCEGIAKFV
+49 
-62 KLTLN
+62 
-67 KLGIECF
+67 
-74 ICGGKCILENEKI
+74 
-87 EDHAWNVI
+87 
-95 KIEEDYYHIDVT
+95 
-107 WDIRR
+107 
-112 DDAQNKRIVPY
+112 
-123 DYFNLDDANI
+123 
-133 SRDHFDFNMSF
+133 
-144 ECTSML
+144 
-150 YNYHAIMGRFIS
+150 
-162 GKKQLIQLLS
+162 
-172 DGLALGKDFSF
+172 
-183 RIKRTINTPD
+183 
-193 NIDDIVVETFNE
+193 
-205 SVKYNGTNG
+205 
-214 KQYYLSANKKSTNLL
+214 
-229 CYCGIVF
+229 F

-300 GSDDI
+300 GADDI

-420 KINDLVGKNQISDS
+420 KIDDLVGKNQISDS

-450 VKIESYFYT
+450 AKIESYFYT

-482 NISNKELLVINIGE
+482 NISNKELLVINIGNIANELYANVLIEELKRAIAYGSSAAVVLDSISIVGNDKLKELIMGLSGQVRFTVIGDDVVALSGSDEQLFTTLVGRAKKIVVLSHNAGTSAVKWSQVFGEHDKQEQSYSVSKGGSYNSPIPFMASPNYNKQVNYNWKRE
-496 YC
+496 YIVKPEKIMNLGYGEAFVYSGDINELAHVTFR